1 MLLTLLW
8 ILPNGT
14 YANLAH
20 DHIHLARYY
29 RSALIELQLMPA
41 LLEAANHYTN
51 LANYYRS
58 ALIGLQLMPALL
70 EAACSIHEEVQIEVR
85 QIACDYIAPDYIAS
99 DYIAFDYT

>member
-20 DHIHLARYY
+20 GHITLARYY

-41 LLEAANHYTN
+41 LLEAA
-51 LANYYRS
+51 
-58 ALIGLQLMPALL
+58 
-70 EAACSIHEEVQIEVR
+70 CSMHEEVQIEVR

>member
-14 YANLAH
+14 DANLANYYTN
-20 DHIHLARYY
+20 LANYY

-41 LLEAANHYTN
+41 LLEAA
-51 LANYYRS
+51 
-58 ALIGLQLMPALL
+58 
-70 EAACSIHEEVQIEVR
+70 CSMHEEVQIEVR
-85 QIACDYIAPDYIAS
+85 QIASDYIAPDYIAS